1 MKLLLAEDEK
11 DLNNALTKILQIKGY
26 EVDSVFD
33 GEMAVNNGLSVDYDG
48 IILDVMMPKKSGLE
62 ALALMREKGIHTPVL
77 MLTAK
82 SEVEDRVKGL
92 ETGADDYL
100 AKPFVMEELLA
111 RVHAM
116 VRRRNVYSPQTYSVG
131 NTVFKAEGMELSVGA
146 HSLRLTGKEAQLLAM
161 FMNAPGRSIT
171 EQQIIERIWKEE
183 DKEQEKLKLYISYLQ
198 SKLES
203 LHADITIREESEGY
217 CLTVESSEDTY

>member
-11 DLNNALTKILQIKGY
+11 DLNNALTKILEIKGY
-26 EVDSVFD
+26 EVDSVYD
-33 GEMAVNNGLSVDYDG
+33 GQAAVDNVEAYDYDG
-48 IILDVMMPKKSGLE
+48 IILDVMMPRLNGFE
-62 ALALMREKGIHTPVL
+62 ALEEIRQSGIHTPVL

-100 AKPFVMEELLA
+100 AKPFVMEELIA
-111 RVHAM
+111 RIHAM
-116 VRRRNVYSPQTYSVG
+116 VRRQNVYTPQTYSVG
-131 NTVFKAEGMELSVGA
+131 NTVFKAEGLELSVGA

-161 FMNAPGRSIT
+161 FMNSPGRTIT
-171 EQQIIERIWKEE
+171 ESQLIERIWKEE

-203 LHADITIREESEGY
+203 LHADIEITDCDNGY
-217 CLTVESSEDTY
+217 CLKVNG

>member
-11 DLNNALTKILQIKGY
+11 DLNNALTKILEIKGY
-26 EVDSVFD
+26 EVDSVYD
-33 GEMAVNNGLSVDYDG
+33 GEAAVSLASTVDYDG
-48 IILDVMMPKKSGLE
+48 IILDVMMPKMNGFQALE
-62 ALALMREKGIHTPVL
+62 QMREKSIHVPVL

-92 ETGADDYL
+92 EIGADDYL

-111 RVHAM
+111 RINAM
-116 VRRRNVYSPQTYSVG
+116 VRRNNVYTSQTFSVG
-131 NTVFKAEGMELSVGA
+131 NTVFKVEGMELSVGV

-161 FMNAPGRSIT
+161 FMNTPGRSIT
-171 EQQIIERIWKEE
+171 EKQIIERIWKQE

-203 LHADITIREESEGY
+203 LHADIMIRESDEGY
-217 CLTVESSEDTY
+217 CLTMKVQDT

>member
-11 DLNNALTKILQIKGY
+11 DLNNALTKILEIKGY

-33 GEMAVNNGLSVDYDG
+33 GQAAIDNAFSVDYDG
-48 IILDVMMPKKSGLE
+48 IILDVMMPKKSGFE
-62 ALALMREKGIHTPVL
+62 ALSEMREKGIHVPVL

-111 RVHAM
+111 RINAM
-116 VRRRNVYSPQTYSVG
+116 VRRQNVYSPQTYTVG
-131 NTVFKAEGMELSVGA
+131 NTVFKAEGMEVSVGA

-161 FMNAPGRSIT
+161 FMNAPGRIIT
-171 EQQIIERIWKEE
+171 EKQIIERIWKEE
-183 DKEQEKLKLYISYLQ
+183 EKEQEKLKLYISYIQ

-203 LHADITIREESEGY
+203 LHADITITEGEGGY
-217 CLTVESSEDTY
+217 YLYIMI

>member
-1 MKLLLAEDEK
+1 MKLLLAEDER
-11 DLNNALTKILQIKGY
+11 DLNNALTKILEIKGY
-26 EVDSVFD
+26 EVDSVYD
-33 GEMAVNNGLSVDYDG
+33 GQAAVDNGCSIDYDG
-48 IILDVMMPKKSGLE
+48 IILDVMMPKKSGFE
-62 ALALMREKGIHTPVL
+62 ALAEMRERKIHTPIL

-111 RVHAM
+111 RVLAM
-116 VRRRNVYSPQTYSVG
+116 VRRQNVYTMQTYSVG
-131 NTVFKAEGMELSVGA
+131 NTVFKAEGMELSVGV

-161 FMNAPGRSIT
+161 FMNAPDRIIT
-171 EQQIIERIWKEE
+171 EKQIIERIWKEE
-183 DKEQEKLKLYISYLQ
+183 DKEQEKLRLYISYLQ

-203 LHADITIREESEGY
+203 LHADISICEGDGGY
-217 CLTVESSEDTY
+217 RLSTKQ